1 MLTLEISTLFKIN
14 KDIVII
20 GTESNLMVIYDF
32 GQGTE
37 KVYRLGRLE
46 GLYVDKLVGKR
57 TVNICDIKVDY
68 QGRIVFADFDRIYSL
83 DINTGRVDTLGKNY
97 TACSLW

>member
-1 MLTLEISTLFKIN
+1 
-14 KDIVII
+14 
-20 GTESNLMVIYDF
+20 
-32 GQGTE
+32 
-37 KVYRLGRLE
+37 
-46 GLYVDKLVGKR
+46 VGKR